1 MGKPLYT
8 HSVLK
13 ELNTRAIVNP
23 VSVLLVE
30 DEDFLRTAMEQA
42 LKRHRINIV
51 GTASSSTE
59 AMQIARET
67 KIDVAVLDVNLGGG
81 PNGIDLAHGLRKIN
95 SNIGLVF
102 VTSYSDVRFAG
113 IRSPEFPENAAYIVK
128 KNIANIELIV
138 QIIQAVSNKS
148 VKEKVLKLDFDQ
160 RTTAAFTD
168 LQVEM
173 MHMIHLGLSNSQ
185 IAKVRGTTIKSAE
198 NSIAR
203 LAKKLDIP
211 NTSEVSQRVLIAR
224 KFSDLSEE

>member
-13 ELNTRAIVNP
+13 EMNTRAIVNP
-23 VSVLLVE
+23 VFVLLVE

-95 SNIGLVF
+95 PNIGLVF

-138 QIIQAVSNKS
+138 QIIQAVSSKS
-148 VKEKVLKLDFDQ
+148 AKERIIKLDFDQ
-160 RTTAAFTD
+160 RSRAPFTD
-168 LQVEM
+168 LQVDM

-185 IAKVRGTTIKSAE
+185 IAKIRGTTIKSAE

-203 LAKKLDIP
+203 LAKKLKIP
-211 NTSEVSQRVLIAR
+211 NSSEVSQRVLIAR